1 MKKILITGI
10 NSYIGNEFE
19 SWVNHRNYNYDIEK
33 ISVRNEQ
40 WKEEDWVDFDVV
52 LHVAGIAHNSNDVRL
67 KEMYYRVNRD
77 LTIDIAKKAKNDGV
91 KHFINMSSIIVFGTR
106 NQEIDM
112 TSSPNPDNFYGDS
125 KLQAENIINE
135 LADQSFIITN
145 IRPPMVYGKNAKGN
159 FPLLVKL
166 ARNIPIFPN
175 YSNKRSMIY
184 IKNLSEF
191 IRIVIDTR
199 ISGNLHPQN
208 SNYVGTTDLV
218 KLIAENNNHKV
229 LLTRIFNPIITL
241 LLKINLLKKVFGN
254 LYYNSD
260 MTDGNIKYDVFD
272 LEQSLTDLF
281 DSDH

>member
-1 MKKILITGI
+1 M
-10 NSYIGNEFE
+10 
-19 SWVNHRNYNYDIEK
+19 
-33 ISVRNEQ
+33 
-40 WKEEDWVDFDVV
+40 
-52 LHVAGIAHNSNDVRL
+52 AGIAHNSNDVRL

-77 LTIDIAKKAKNDGV
+77 LTIDIAKKAKKDGV
-91 KHFINMSSIIVFGTR
+91 KHFINMSSIIVFGTK

-191 IRIVIDTR
+191 IKIVIDTR

-218 KLIAENNNHKV
+218 KLIAKNNNHKV

-241 LLKINLLKKVFGN
+241 LVKINLLKKVFGN

-272 LEQSLTDLF
+272 LDQSLNDLF
-281 DSDH
+281 DSDY